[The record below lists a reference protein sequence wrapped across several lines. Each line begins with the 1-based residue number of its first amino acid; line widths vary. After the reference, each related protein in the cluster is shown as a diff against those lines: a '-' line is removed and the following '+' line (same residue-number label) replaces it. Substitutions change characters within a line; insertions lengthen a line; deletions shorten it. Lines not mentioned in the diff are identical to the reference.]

1 MSYENFAW
9 LHLSIILPAFFLGT
23 FLLLNRKGT
32 PLHKLLGKI
41 YMCLMLL
48 TGVITL
54 FMPAYIGPRIF
65 NHFGFLHLFSLVVLV
80 TIPMSF
86 MAARRGDIKS
96 HRGSMIG
103 LYLGG
108 ILLAAAIAFLP
119 GRMLP
124 QLLFG

>member
-108 ILLAAAIAFLP
+108 I
-119 GRMLP
+119 
-124 QLLFG
+124 